1 MKITCLGD
9 SIRIQYVPA
18 VKEILG
24 EDFEIFAPE
33 NNCRFA
39 KYTLRG
45 IFDWKKDMR
54 GSRIVHWNNGL
65 WDICNLFGDGLF
77 TSEEEYVDNMLR
89 IARILKAEH
98 ECVIFATTTPVSEKN
113 QYNKNE
119 DIRRYNELIVP
130 KLREMG
136 ILINDLYSAVAEN
149 IDEYICEDNIH
160 MSESGIALC
169 ARLTADCIRK
179 AAQSLPEKVEIG
191 CEFPESEENGVPVE
205 FTDKSGK

>member
-9 SIRIQYVPA
+9 SIRIQYVPRVA
-18 VKEILG
+18 ELLG

-33 NNCRFA
+33 GNCRFA

-89 IARILKAEH
+89 IARILKSEH
-98 ECVIFATTTPVSEKN
+98 EVVIFATTTPVSEKN

-169 ARLTADCIRK
+169 ARLTADCILK
-179 AAQSLPEKVEIG
+179 AARDLPEKAEDTVYASDID
-191 CEFPESEENGVPVE
+191 ENGVPVE
-205 FTDKSGK
+205 FTDKQK

>member
-9 SIRIQYVPA
+9 SIRIQYVPV
-18 VKEILG
+18 VKELLG
-24 EDFEIFAPE
+24 EDYEIFAPE
-33 NNCRFA
+33 GNCRFA

-45 IFDWKKDMR
+45 IFDWKKDMH

-98 ECVIFATTTPVSEKN
+98 EVVIFATTTPVSEKN
-113 QYNKNE
+113 QYNKNS
-119 DIRRYNELIVP
+119 DIKRYNDILVP
-130 KLREMG
+130 KLQEMG

-149 IDEYICEDNIH
+149 IDEYISEDNIH

-179 AAQSLPEKVEIG
+179 AALALPEKEI
-191 CEFPESEENGVPVE
+191 EEVAFADVDENGVPVE
-205 FTDKSGK
+205 FTNK

>member
-9 SIRIQYVPA
+9 SIRIQYVPVVA
-18 VKEILG
+18 ELLG

-89 IARILKAEH
+89 IARILKSEH
-98 ECVIFATTTPVSEKN
+98 EVVIFATTTPVSEKN

-119 DIRRYNELIVP
+119 DIRRYNEILVP

-169 ARLTADCIRK
+169 ARLTADCILK
-179 AAQSLPEKVEIG
+179 AARELPEEAEDTVYASDID
-191 CEFPESEENGVPVE
+191 ENGVPVE
-205 FTDKSGK
+205 FTDKQK

>member
-9 SIRIQYVPA
+9 SIRIQYVPVVA
-18 VKEILG
+18 ELLG

-89 IARILKAEH
+89 IARILKSEH
-98 ECVIFATTTPVSEKN
+98 EVVIFATTTPVSEKN

-169 ARLTADCIRK
+169 ARLTADCILK
-179 AAQSLPEKVEIG
+179 AARDLPEKAEDAVYASDID
-191 CEFPESEENGVPVE
+191 ENGVPVE
-205 FTDKSGK
+205 FTDKQK

>member
-9 SIRIQYVPA
+9 SIRIQYVPV
-18 VKEILG
+18 VKELLG

-33 NNCRFA
+33 GNCRFA

-45 IFDWKKDMR
+45 IFDWKKDMH

-77 TSEEEYVDNMLR
+77 TSEEEYVENMLR
-89 IARILKAEH
+89 IAKILKAEH
-98 ECVIFATTTPVSEKN
+98 EVVIFATTTPVSEKN
-113 QYNKNE
+113 QYNKNS
-119 DIRRYNELIVP
+119 DIKRYNDILVP
-130 KLREMG
+130 KLQEMG

-149 IDEYICEDNIH
+149 IDEYISEDNIH

-169 ARLTADCIRK
+169 ARLTADCIRN
-179 AAQSLPEKVEIG
+179 AALSLPEKEIA
-191 CEFPESEENGVPVE
+191 EDTLADVDENGVPVE
-205 FTDKSGK
+205 FTNK

>member
-9 SIRIQYVPA
+9 SIRIQYVPV
-18 VKEILG
+18 VKELLG
-24 EDFEIFAPE
+24 ENFEIFAPE
-33 NNCRFA
+33 GNCRFA

-45 IFDWKKDMR
+45 IFDWKKDMH

-77 TSEEEYVDNMLR
+77 TSEDEYVENMLR

-98 ECVIFATTTPVSEKN
+98 EVVIFATTTPVSEKN
-113 QYNKNE
+113 QYNKNS
-119 DIRRYNELIVP
+119 DIKRYNDILVP
-130 KLREMG
+130 KLQEMG

-149 IDEYICEDNIH
+149 IDEYISEDNIH

-169 ARLTADCIRK
+169 ARLTADCIRNV
-179 AAQSLPEKVEIG
+179 ALSLPEKEIT
-191 CEFPESEENGVPVE
+191 EDSTADVDENGVPVE
-205 FTDKSGK
+205 FTNQ

>member
-1 MKITCLGD
+1 MKINCLGD
-9 SIRIQYVPA
+9 SIRIQYVPV
-18 VKEILG
+18 VKELLG

-33 NNCRFA
+33 GNCRFA

-45 IFDWKKDMR
+45 IFDWKKDMH

-98 ECVIFATTTPVSEKN
+98 EVVIFATTTPVSEKN
-113 QYNKNE
+113 QYNKNS
-119 DIRRYNELIVP
+119 DIKRYNEILVP
-130 KLREMG
+130 KLQEMG

-149 IDEYICEDNIH
+149 IDEYISEDNIH

-169 ARLTADCIRK
+169 ARLTADCIRN
-179 AAQSLPEKVEIG
+179 AALSLPEKEIA
-191 CEFPESEENGVPVE
+191 EDTLADVDENGVPVE
-205 FTDKSGK
+205 FTNK